1 MPNKFFKA
9 YLDISSNSSLFL
21 LFLFLFAINVSIAG
35 AYITLFLLLPAFAQ
49 RIFNTAVPIPQQPR
63 FFWYTIL
70 FSAATLVST
79 LFSSDRM
86 ASFKDNRD
94 LLNFLLVPIVTMIL
108 FSGKRIRWALG
119 VIFAS
124 SILVSIVG
132 MFITLQ
138 RILNNQEALSLD
150 HRLKGFTSHWM
161 TYSGLLMLSFVFF
174 AVYQHYER
182 NQTVR
187 KVLIAGLVIMAVP
200 ILLTQTRS
208 VWVGIVISIILFL
221 LSFNWKRILVLIPL
235 VLIVYGLSP
244 QSIQNRV
251 QSIFDTHSPSN
262 RDRIHMIYTT
272 WEMFKDFPWTGVGAN
287 NIAAAYHQYRHP
299 DAIQNNMHLHNNFM
313 HILAERGLIGL
324 SALILLFF
332 FIGWD
337 LYGLSRREQPPEG
350 TAISKAAFYS
360 FLAFLVAGLFEY
372 NFGDT
377 EMIFLLL
384 SFITMPFLA
393 PFRSHTVPG
402 QQAS

>member
-1 MPNKFFKA
+1 M
-9 YLDISSNSSLFL
+9 
-21 LFLFLFAINVSIAG
+21 
-35 AYITLFLLLPAFAQ
+35 
-49 RIFNTAVPIPQQPR
+49 
-63 FFWYTIL
+63 
-70 FSAATLVST
+70 
-79 LFSSDRM
+79 
-86 ASFKDNRD
+86 
-94 LLNFLLVPIVTMIL
+94 
-108 FSGKRIRWALG
+108 
-119 VIFAS
+119 
-124 SILVSIVG
+124 
-132 MFITLQ
+132 
-138 RILNNQEALSLD
+138 
-150 HRLKGFTSHWM
+150 
-161 TYSGLLMLSFVFF
+161 
-174 AVYQHYER
+174 
-182 NQTVR
+182 
-187 KVLIAGLVIMAVP
+187 
-200 ILLTQTRS
+200 
-208 VWVGIVISIILFL
+208 
-221 LSFNWKRILVLIPL
+221 
-235 VLIVYGLSP
+235 YGLSP